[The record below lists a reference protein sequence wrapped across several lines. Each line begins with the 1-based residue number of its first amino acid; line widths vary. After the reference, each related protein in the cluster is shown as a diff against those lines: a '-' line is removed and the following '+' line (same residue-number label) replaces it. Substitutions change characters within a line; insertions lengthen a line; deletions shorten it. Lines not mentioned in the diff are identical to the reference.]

1 MLPGKLTTAYIDHF
15 FVGVGLSRGKKT
27 EGEDFS
33 PLKTTAISD
42 RNENLTP
49 IRSICKDKSHKN
61 MDLHYPKA
69 QNKFKGKKIVIFLAL
84 PGSFLSWFQ
93 WGVVFEDLRFN
104 DSVREKRGSSM
115 CDSDV

>member
-1 MLPGKLTTAYIDHF
+1 MLPGKLSTAYIDHF
-15 FVGVGLSRGKKT
+15 FVVVGLSRGKKT

-49 IRSICKDKSHKN
+49 IRSICEDKSHKN

-69 QNKFKGKKIVIFLAL
+69 QNKFKGKK
-84 PGSFLSWFQ
+84 
-93 WGVVFEDLRFN
+93 N
-104 DSVREKRGSSM
+104 
-115 CDSDV
+115 SDFFGIAW